1 MGSVPE
7 VASEAGAAGE
17 LSGEG
22 VEDAA
27 LGAHE
32 TAGAGITGVRGG
44 ESYTRIEV
52 YVCICHSM
60 GSSDAWEKIDE

>member
-17 LSGEG
+17 VPGEG
-22 VEDAA
+22 VEGAA

-32 TAGAGITGVRGG
+32 TAGAASTGVRGG
-44 ESYTRIEV
+44 ENYTRIEIST
-52 YVCICHSM
+52 CNSM
-60 GSSDAWEKIDE
+60 GVAG